1 MVKFVVVRVNI
12 YFGLWGAMIP
22 IFALSHPSFN
32 VGAAKTHIV
41 QGSMPAGVWP
51 WIIGMEN
58 KSNQTENAVQ
68 TAKSICEEE
77 FGFYLCIQR

>member
-22 IFALSHPSFN
+22 ISALSHPSFN

-41 QGSMPAGVWP
+41 QGSMPAGV
-51 WIIGMEN
+51 
-58 KSNQTENAVQ
+58 
-68 TAKSICEEE
+68 
-77 FGFYLCIQR
+77 